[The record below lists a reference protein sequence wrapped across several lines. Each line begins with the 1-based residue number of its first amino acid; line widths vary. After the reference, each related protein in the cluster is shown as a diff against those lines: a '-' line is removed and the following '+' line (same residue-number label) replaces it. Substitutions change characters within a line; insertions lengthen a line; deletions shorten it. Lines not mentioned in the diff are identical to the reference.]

1 MVIAS
6 ELRAGMA
13 LRLEGQIYKVLEAE
27 FKAGSAKLDGVVKT
41 KLSNVRSGRL
51 WEPHFRPQERLENL
65 DIERRTLEFL
75 FADQERSTFM
85 DPDNFEQFEIP
96 ASLLGAAGGFLESGM
111 MVPVEFYAGEPI
123 GVLLP
128 DVAEARVSST
138 APASHAQQ
146 DSAWKEAILEN
157 GISVRVPLFIAPGDT
172 IRLNVRDLRYLSR
185 GKNERKRSA

>member
-51 WEPHFRPQERLENL
+51 WEPHFRPQERLEDL
-65 DIERRTLEFL
+65 DIERRRLEFL
-75 FADQERSTFM
+75 FADQAKSTFM
-85 DPDNFEQFEIP
+85 DPENFEQFEIP

-111 MVPVEFYAGEPI
+111 IVPVEFYGNEPI
-123 GVLLP
+123 GILLP
-128 DVAEARVSST
+128 DVAEAQVSTT

-157 GISVRVPLFIAPGDT
+157 GASMRVPLFIAPGDT
-172 IRLNVRDLRYLSR
+172 IRVDVRSLRYVSR

>member
-1 MVIAS
+1 
-6 ELRAGMA
+6 
-13 LRLEGQIYKVLEAE
+13 
-27 FKAGSAKLDGVVKT
+27 
-41 KLSNVRSGRL
+41 
-51 WEPHFRPQERLENL
+51 
-65 DIERRTLEFL
+65 
-75 FADQERSTFM
+75 
-85 DPDNFEQFEIP
+85 
-96 ASLLGAAGGFLESGM
+96 M